1 MDLHMQRVMLRFASC
16 DGPCDC
22 YAAAAAAAEV
32 VVVVGLE
39 HVANSKREFVV
50 ESKFVAEFVAAQGG
64 TRSSEEPQIAAKALE
79 RRALL

>member
-22 YAAAAAAAEV
+22 YAAAAAAE